1 MLNTLK
7 NLWFRDP
14 AESTPYINDVSVRI
28 RAGILLVI
36 PLFMGLTLY
45 DVIYSSKW
53 IVDGDTIVDTYD
65 TDWDGNIIY
74 AVQATKRT
82 FDYTIQTWVLLYVL
96 FEMICGMF
104 VFTSRLS
111 PTILISSFLG
121 HSKPPVWKPLVP
133 KRFAW
138 VIGASLVSLCLVFF
152 NPDTFAGWVNALFS
166 AELLPTT
173 VNFLPYW
180 IPLVLV
186 WVCLGLMWLEA
197 VLGYCMG
204 CQIHALLVRFGLIE
218 EACDACNNI
227 SWDRAAKERDS

>member
-1 MLNTLK
+1 MLKTLK
-7 NLWFRDP
+7 YLWFRDP

-74 AVQATKRT
+74 AVQATRRT
-82 FDYTIQTWVLLYVL
+82 YDYTVQTWVLLYAL

-104 VFTSRLS
+104 VLTSRLS
-111 PTILISSFLG
+111 PSILISSYLG
-121 HSKPPVWKPLVP
+121 HSRPAVWKPLVP

-138 VIGASLVSLCLVFF
+138 VIGASLISVCLVFF
-152 NPDTFAGWVNALFS
+152 NPDTFAGWVNALFR

-186 WVCLGLMWLEA
+186 WVCLGLMWMEA
-197 VLGYCMG
+197 VLGYCLG
-204 CQIHALLVRFGLIE
+204 CQIHALMVRFGLIE

-227 SWDRAAKERDS
+227 SWDRAVKETEG